1 MADYYLERMAKQIE
15 EVDADLLEI
24 QAGLARAKAEGND
37 YSVDS
42 LLKGYA
48 TARATRRDL
57 EAAANEYHAALNR
70 PAAPP
75 MTDAEFMAMSP
86 ERMMQNPE
94 CLNKIFEKSKHYT
107 KEMWSDPEVQRR
119 VQAGLA
125 EVQRRNS
132 YEKTGR

>member
-1 MADYYLERMAKQIE
+1 MADYYLERTTKQIE
-15 EVDADLLEI
+15 EADATLLEI

-37 YSVDS
+37 FAVDE

-48 TARATRRDL
+48 AARSQKRDL
-57 EAAANEYHAALNR
+57 EMAANEHYQSLNR
-70 PAAPP
+70 AAVP

-86 ERMMQNPE
+86 ERMLQNPE
-94 CLNKIFEKSKHYT
+94 CLNKIFEKSKHYS
-107 KEMWSDPEVQRR
+107 KDMWADPEVQRR

-125 EVQRRNS
+125 EVQRRNT

>member
-1 MADYYLERMAKQIE
+1 MADYYLERTTKQIE
-15 EVDADLLEI
+15 EADATLLEI

-37 YSVDS
+37 FAVDE

-48 TARATRRDL
+48 AARSQKRDL
-57 EAAANEYHAALNR
+57 EMAANEHYQSLNR
-70 PAAPP
+70 AAVP

-86 ERMMQNPE
+86 KRMLQNPE
-94 CLNKIFEKSKHYT
+94 CLNKIFEKSKHYS
-107 KEMWSDPEVQRR
+107 KDMWSDPEVQRR

-125 EVQRRNS
+125 EVQRRNT